1 MMDLSRISILSLAVG
16 VSMAFG
22 AACSGSDDG
31 VGGGTNTGGTF
42 VHAGAGGTPNSG
54 AGSGGAFVFAG
65 GGGTTAG
72 GGAATA
78 GTGGATAGTG
88 GAAAGTGGAA
98 AGTSAGGSSAGT
110 SSGGR
115 AGGGDT
121 TSGSGGKADG
131 GSGGA
136 APIACN
142 SDGAVITYPTLP
154 GASKSPLYTVTANGA
169 SQFVEKMTKFA
180 QEMQVH
186 YAHFG
191 VATGCKATVAITVN
205 GGFSAYTLS
214 PKSRTL
220 SATQTGDTLTFS
232 SGPNYLILQI
242 ASKELLFVLIDDQ
255 EVNPP
260 QLGDANVKSIADSGV
275 DTTGATLVTSKLQA
289 AIDAASGSAQNIL
302 YVPPGRYKTGELW
315 LKSNMTLYLAAGAIL
330 DGSTSTGDY
339 DGTGAPAVEDTL
351 HGVVHLNKVSN
362 TKILGRGVIDGNGS
376 KIRGTDNDTPAFKIN
391 TLRIDESTDVLV
403 DGIVVR
409 DSVFWN
415 TLIFDSDKV
424 TIQNFKVINRR
435 PTTTD
440 YNQTDGVDFDCSTNG
455 KLYHA
460 FIYSGDDSM
469 SPKREQEGKLDT
481 KNITYEDVVAYSNSA
496 ATKIGTKT
504 YGQLFDNITFKN
516 LDIVKAGRA
525 MGINADD
532 TSVIQNITWENVRI
546 EAVDGRIIDF
556 EEDATATWRNAPNTA
571 TVKEVFITNVTAAVN
586 KEIYIHGKSSS
597 VNFSG
602 VHFDNFSIA
611 GSKVTSKNGWNTNS
625 FVSDIT
631 FK

>member
-1 MMDLSRISILSLAVG
+1 MMDLSRISILSLGIG

-22 AACSGSDDG
+22 AACSGTGD
-31 VGGGTNTGGTF
+31 GGGGGVNAGGTFIAAGAGGTTTSGAGTGGTF
-42 VHAGAGGTPNSG
+42 VSAGVGGTMP
-54 AGSGGAFVFAG
+54 G
-65 GGGTTAG
+65 GG
-72 GGAATA
+72 A
-78 GTGGATAGTG
+78 GTGGTSAAGGTG
-88 GAAAGTGGAA
+88 SAAG
-98 AGTSAGGSSAGT
+98 GTSAGGSSAGT

-115 AGGGDT
+115 AGSGDN
-121 TSGSGGKADG
+121 TSGSGGKASG

-136 APIACN
+136 APVACN
-142 SDGAVITYPTLP
+142 SDGAVLTYPTLP

-191 VATGCKATVAITVN
+191 VASGCKATVAITVS
-205 GGFSAYTLS
+205 GGFSSYTLS
-214 PKSRTL
+214 PKSRML
-220 SATQTGDTLTFS
+220 SATKNADTLTFS

-260 QLGDANVKSIADSGV
+260 QLGDANVKSLADSVV
-275 DTTGATLVTSKLQA
+275 DATGATLVTSKVQA

-339 DGTGAPAVEDTL
+339 NGTGAPSVEDTL

-376 KIRGTDNDTPAFKIN
+376 TIRGTDNETPAFKIN

-435 PTTTD
+435 PTTTA

-455 KLYHA
+455 KLFHA

-504 YGQLFDNITFKN
+504 YGQLFENITFKN
-516 LDIVKAGRA
+516 IDVVKAGRA
-525 MGINADD
+525 LGINADD
-532 TSVIQNITWENVRI
+532 TSVIQNVTWQDVRV

-597 VNFSG
+597 VNFNG

-625 FVSDIT
+625 FVSNIT

>member
-1 MMDLSRISILSLAVG
+1 VL
-16 VSMAFG
+16 
-22 AACSGSDDG
+22 
-31 VGGGTNTGGTF
+31 
-42 VHAGAGGTPNSG
+42 
-54 AGSGGAFVFAG
+54 
-65 GGGTTAG
+65 
-72 GGAATA
+72 
-78 GTGGATAGTG
+78 
-88 GAAAGTGGAA
+88 
-98 AGTSAGGSSAGT
+98 
-110 SSGGR
+110 
-115 AGGGDT
+115 
-121 TSGSGGKADG
+121 
-131 GSGGA
+131 
-136 APIACN
+136 
-142 SDGAVITYPTLP
+142 TYPTLP
-154 GASKSPLYTVTANGA
+154 GASQSPLYTVTANGA
-169 SQFVEKMTKFA
+169 SQFVEKLTKFG

-191 VATGCKATVAITVN
+191 VARGCKATVAITVS
-205 GGFSAYTLS
+205 GGFSSYTLS
-214 PKSRTL
+214 PKSRML
-220 SATQTGDTLTFS
+220 SATKNGDTLTFS

-255 EVNPP
+255 EANPP
-260 QLGDANVKSIADSGV
+260 RLGDANVKSLADSNV
-275 DTTGATLVTSKLQA
+275 DATGATLVTSKVQA

-339 DGTGAPAVEDTL
+339 DGTGAPAVENTL

-440 YNQTDGVDFDCSTNG
+440 YNQTDGVDFDCSTNS

-504 YGQLFDNITFKN
+504 YGQLFENITFKN
-516 LDIVKAGRA
+516 IDVVKGGRA
-525 MGINADD
+525 LGINADD
-532 TSVIQNITWENVRI
+532 TSVIQNITWEDVRI

-571 TVKEVFITNVTAAVN
+571 TVKEVFITNVTAAAS

-597 VNFSG
+597 VNFNG
-602 VHFDNFSIA
+602 IHFDNFSIA
-611 GSKVTSKNGWNTNS
+611 GTKVTSKNGWNTNS
-625 FVSDIT
+625 FVSNIT